1 MIRSEYPIILIL
13 AIPRLFEP
21 EINLQRDALDFEI
34 QDMPLLKYAA
44 NIYDPSL
51 RKIIVARIA
60 DKDRIQSLEIETE
73 YIERDTKGA
82 LATIGLAFPR
92 LDDVSPI
99 VIQPFDGLVTKGLN
113 KAIQEFQNLN
123 CSVGLV
129 TFNSNSPEFSYVR
142 VNGASAVEIA
152 EKCVISDRAL
162 TGVVYF
168 RNSKVL
174 LECIRWSL
182 LNKIETNGRYYL
194 APSINAQIAL
204 GENVS
209 IYQIDQNSYYR
220 FTNLKE
226 AQASKARL
234 ESQSGS

>member
-34 QDMPLLKYAA
+34 QDMPLLKYAV

-60 DKDRIQSLEIETE
+60 DKDRIQGFEIETA

-82 LATIGLAFPR
+82 LATIGLAFSR
-92 LDDVSPI
+92 LDNVSPI
-99 VIQPFDGLVTKGLN
+99 VVQPFDGLVTKGLD
-113 KAIQEFQNLN
+113 KAIEEFQNLN

-129 TFNSNSPEFSYVR
+129 TFNSDSPEFSYVR
-142 VNGASAVEIA
+142 VDGVSAVEIA
-152 EKCVISDRAL
+152 EKRVISDRAL

-220 FTNLKE
+220 FTNFKE
-226 AQASKARL
+226 AQASKAGL
-234 ESQSGS
+234 ES

>member
-34 QDMPLLKYAA
+34 HEIPVLKYAA

-129 TFNSNSPEFSYVR
+129 TFNSDSFEFSYVR
-142 VNGASAVEIA
+142 VNGVSAVEIA
-152 EKCVISDRAL
+152 EKRVISDRAL

-204 GENVS
+204 GESVS
-209 IYQIDQNSYYR
+209 IYQIDQNFYYR
-220 FTNLKE
+220 FTNFKE

-234 ESQSGS
+234 ES